1 MKSVAAGLYLS
12 LLASSAFAQLLTPE
26 PAPAPVAATATST
39 PVQATVPAA
48 GVADIAASPR
58 VMVARDIAVLQILDK
73 VSARVTT
80 LRVPVGSSAAFGLIF
95 VTARSCQVS
104 PPSETP
110 EAAAFLEISEVDVRS
125 LSRSNGTMAPVT
137 ASTTQRLLFSG
148 WMFASSPALSALEHP
163 TYDVTVLACDS
174 RTPTPAETAAAGEE
188 GGGAASAPVSSTAS
202 SAQPKPVSAT
212 GSSPAAESAQP
223 ED

>member
-1 MKSVAAGLYLS
+1 MKVLAAGLCLS
-12 LLASSAFAQLLTPE
+12 LLASTALAQLLTPE
-26 PAPAPVAATATST
+26 PAPVAAATAST
-39 PVQATVPAA
+39 PVQATMPAA
-48 GVADIAASPR
+48 GPADVAVPPR
-58 VMVARDIAVLQILDK
+58 VMVVRDIAVLQILDK

-125 LSRSNGTMAPVT
+125 LSRANGTMAPVT

-163 TYDVTVLACDS
+163 TYDVTVLACES

-188 GGGAASAPVSSTAS
+188 GASSPASPAGAKPASAAG
-202 SAQPKPVSAT
+202 A
-212 GSSPAAESAQP
+212 SPAAESAQP

>member
-1 MKSVAAGLYLS
+1 MKSVAAGLCLS
-12 LLASSAFAQLLTPE
+12 LLASTAFAQLLTPE
-26 PAPAPVAATATST
+26 PAPAPAPVAPATAST
-39 PVQATVPAA
+39 PVQATVPSAA
-48 GVADIAASPR
+48 PVDAAALPR

-125 LSRSNGTMAPVT
+125 LSRSNGTMVPVT

-163 TYDVTVLACDS
+163 TYDVTVLSCDS

-188 GGGAASAPVSSTAS
+188 GAAAASS
-202 SAQPKPVSAT
+202 SAAKPESAA
-212 GSSPAAESAQP
+212 GASPAAESAQP